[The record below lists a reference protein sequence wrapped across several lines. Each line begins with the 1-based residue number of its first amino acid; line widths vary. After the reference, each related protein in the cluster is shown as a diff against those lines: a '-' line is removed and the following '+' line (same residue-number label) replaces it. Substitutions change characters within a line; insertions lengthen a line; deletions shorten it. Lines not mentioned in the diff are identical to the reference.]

1 MDHNINMIVYNLMLE
16 NNPEK
21 INQFIQDYQPF
32 ILKVASE
39 IKNGYID
46 AQNDEE
52 LSIAL
57 MAFHEAMKKYDY
69 EKGSFLSF
77 ARLIISNR
85 LKNYWKSENRF
96 SHDDIEVVMNQPAQE
111 ERFDLQSEIHSFEQE
126 LLKFNI
132 TFEDLIQESPIH
144 TDTRERAISIG
155 RKTGSDQGLMD
166 HLYAKRRL
174 PITKISNQ
182 FKVSIKIIKRSKTFI
197 TGTALIVYNKFSII
211 GEWLQKKGPK
221 F

>member
-1 MDHNINMIVYNLMLE
+1 MDHNIDMIVYNIILE
-16 NNPEK
+16 NNPDK
-21 INQFIQDYQPF
+21 VNNFIRDYQPF
-32 ILKVASE
+32 IIKVASE

-46 AQNDEE
+46 AHNDEE

-57 MAFHEAMKKYDY
+57 MAFHESMEKYDY

-96 SHDDIEVVMNQPAQE
+96 SHDDIDNALEISVQE
-111 ERFDLQSEIHSFEQE
+111 EQYELQSEIHSFEKE

-132 TFEDLIQESPIH
+132 TFDDLIQQSPLH
-144 TDTRERAISIG
+144 LDTRERAIHIG
-155 RKTGSDQGLMD
+155 RATGSDDNLMQ
-166 HLYAKRRL
+166 HLYSKKRL
-174 PITKISNQ
+174 PITQISNK
-182 FKVSIKIIKRSKTFI
+182 FKVSVKIIKRSKTFI
-197 TGTALIVYNKFSII
+197 IGTALVVYNKFTMI